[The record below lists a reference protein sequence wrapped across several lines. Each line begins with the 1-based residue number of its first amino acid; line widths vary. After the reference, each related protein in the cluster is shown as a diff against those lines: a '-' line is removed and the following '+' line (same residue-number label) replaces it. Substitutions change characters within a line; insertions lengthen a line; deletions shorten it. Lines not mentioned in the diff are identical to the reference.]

1 MAAFGGSLVDNILQK
16 TSTLNEKVIDEGIIK
31 ITKKSSQLKGEILD
45 LIRKQY
51 VDFDSYVDSAQSLEQ
66 RIRDI
71 LKEHKR
77 LSTRVEQDLRGRV
90 ARTTDERPD
99 IEKKLKETQDRISF
113 VQRLVSVYVGFENAR
128 KNLSPEKY
136 VTCAEHIHTAAEGLQ
151 ALAENGC
158 DAKVYRTLKTE
169 LADMMAELGLKL
181 HEEWRK
187 FVQWKPQTL
196 SDSAKMEALTSV
208 ELRLTATTSSG
219 LPLEEIVK
227 AMKLLTA
234 TKFWPE
240 KIKMFARKLFAMFIR
255 PLIIN
260 KAISV
265 ALSKEGTS
273 KALKIV
279 VANKHSISTLY
290 DDITTVLT
298 TARQIVSASYQ
309 KEWTAQIGE
318 VVCAEMCE
326 LIIAHRLSTAIPRDS
341 QELANYGELSSQTQ
355 QFENSLV
362 KVGLA
367 KEGTCQKLSQYT
379 KEVNSHFA
387 AQKSQD
393 LLAKARN
400 ILMEPLHAT
409 VTILEDKSLERLID
423 FGGGGSKEEKQ
434 STGELANLTFRF
446 PKCAISKC
454 VQDYIDLLYSILKD
468 CCNSPSPLALQLFT
482 TCRSMVDLFCAI
494 LSSYHRQAIAEL
506 PSVAMIQHNNCMF
519 LAHHL
524 ITLGHQFHS
533 RLPPPLNSEIATFVD
548 LVPLVRRLGEQVY
561 VSEMRK
567 QSGTLLHFLHSFGG
581 LDNVSEDV
589 RSQAVQGALLQAR
602 LQIEKLSKVYAEVL
616 PEEIHHRAVGGL
628 LNVVVGELVKSVL
641 ALEDI
646 AVDDATELHS
656 ILNQF
661 LERGSAA
668 LSSNK
673 ETQDKLLEKYCRRW
687 SKLRELA
694 VVMDASL
701 LKIVEL
707 WGGGKGVMAQVFTP
721 MELRGLI
728 KALFKNTD
736 RRAAALAKITL

>member
-1 MAAFGGSLVDNILQK
+1 M
-16 TSTLNEKVIDEGIIK
+16 
-31 ITKKSSQLKGEILD
+31 D

-51 VDFDSYVDSAQSLEQ
+51 VDFDSYVDCAQSLEQ
-66 RIRDI
+66 RLRDI

-99 IEKKLKETQDRISF
+99 IESKLKETQDRISF
-113 VQRLVSVYVGFENAR
+113 VQRLVSVYFGFENAR

-136 VTCAEHIHTAAEGLQ
+136 VTCAEHIHKAAEGLQ

-158 DAKVYRTLKTE
+158 DARVYRTLKTE
-169 LADMMAELGLKL
+169 LADVMAELGLKL

-196 SDSAKMEALTSV
+196 PDSPKMEALTSV

-219 LPLEEIVK
+219 LPLEDIVK
-227 AMKLLTA
+227 AMTLLAA
-234 TKFWPE
+234 TNFWPE
-240 KIKMFARKLFAMFIR
+240 KIKMFARKLFSMFIR
-255 PLIIN
+255 PLITN

-265 ALSKEGTS
+265 VLSKEGTS
-273 KALKIV
+273 KVLKIV
-279 VANKHSISTLY
+279 IANKHSISNLY

-298 TARQIVSASYQ
+298 TARQIVSASNQ
-309 KEWTAQIGE
+309 KEWMLRIGE
-318 VVCAEMCE
+318 VVCAEMSE

-341 QELANYGELSSQTQ
+341 QALANYGKLSSQTQ

-362 KVGLA
+362 ELGLA

-393 LLAKARN
+393 MLAKARN
-400 ILMEPLHAT
+400 ILMKPLH
-409 VTILEDKSLERLID
+409 VTITISEDNSLERLVD
-423 FGGGGSKEEKQ
+423 FGGGSIQEKQ
-434 STGELANLTFRF
+434 STGELSNLTFRF

-454 VQDYIDLLYSILKD
+454 VQEYIDLLYSMLND
-468 CCNSPSPLALQLFT
+468 CCNSPSPLALQLFN

-506 PSVAMIQHNNCMF
+506 PSVAMVQHNNCMF

-567 QSGTLLHFLHSFGG
+567 QSGTLLDFLRSFGG
-581 LDNVSEDV
+581 LENVSEDV
-589 RSQAVQGALLQAR
+589 RSQAVQGAIQQAR
-602 LQIEKLSKVYAEVL
+602 LHIQKLSKVYAEVL

-628 LNVVVGELVKSVL
+628 LNMVVGELVKSVL

-661 LERGSAA
+661 LERGRAA
-668 LSSNK
+668 LSSDK
-673 ETQDKLLEKYCRRW
+673 ETQDKLLDKYCRGW

-707 WGGGKGVMAQVFTP
+707 WGGGKGIMAQVFTP